1 MNILLMLLS
10 FSPILLVFILL
21 VLLKWPAKKAMP
33 VAFIFTAL
41 TGFFIWRM
49 SLNNILASTI
59 QGFIIAISIL
69 YIVFGAILLLN
80 TLKESKA
87 LSAIKQ
93 GFVSIS
99 PDPRIQVIII
109 AWLFGTFLEGASGFG
124 TPAAIVAP
132 LLVAIGFPALAA
144 VMSGLIIQSTP
155 VSFGALGTPILLGVN
170 TGLSGNELGIA
181 SQKVA
186 FFLSSEG
193 INYFPEYLYHIGFLT
208 ALIHGIIGTFIPL
221 ILVCM
226 LTKFYGEKKTFKEGL
241 KVWKFA
247 IAAGLSFTIPYVI
260 TAYFLGPEFPSI
272 FGSIIGMI
280 IIVTLAKNKIFMPK
294 EIWNFPKRNKWPK
307 HWLGT
312 INFDIKDHVKIM
324 SLKKAWFPYL
334 LMGILLLLTR
344 LTFLPLKKF
353 LQNIK
358 ISWTNIFNSGISSS
372 IEPFYLPGFI
382 LILVSLISMIIY
394 KMNKTQIK
402 NTFSNSMGTLLGTSI
417 ALGMAVPMV
426 RIFINSGVNNS
437 GLQSMPIILAEGV
450 ASLVGVYWPLIA
462 STIGAMGAFIAGSN
476 TISNMMLSLFQFDIA
491 LSVNLNPALIVALQA
506 VGGAAGN
513 MICVHNVVAAAA
525 TVGLLGQEGLL
536 IKKVL
541 LPLTFYLVMA
551 GIIGIILS
559 LII

>member
-1 MNILLMLLS
+1 MLLS
-10 FSPILLVFILL
+10 LSPILLVFILL
-21 VLLKWPAKKAMP
+21 VLLKWSAKKAMP
-33 VAFIFTAL
+33 VAFLITAL
-41 TGFFIWRM
+41 IGFFIWKM

-109 AWLFGTFLEGASGFG
+109 AWLFGTFIEGASGFG
-124 TPAAIVAP
+124 TTAAIVAP

-280 IIVTLAKNKIFMPK
+280 IIVTLARNKIFMPK

-344 LTFLPLKKF
+344 LTFLPLKKI

-382 LILVSLISMIIY
+382 LILISLISMVIY

-402 NTFSNSMGTLLGTSI
+402 KTFSNSMGTLLGTSI

-450 ASLVGVYWPLIA
+450 ASFVGIYWPLIA

-491 LSVNLNPALIVALQA
+491 LSVNLNPGLIVSLQA